1 MADTETKNLSAQ
13 INAFA
18 TRVGT
23 EVKAVKGRVTTAEG
37 KISTLETTVA
47 GIQTTIESK
56 SEINDEV
63 VATTSTYSSSKIASE
78 ITAAK
83 QAVKNDLLDGAGAA
97 YDTLKELGAL
107 IDTNKNA
114 IDALEAVAANHV
126 VFDKA
131 QELTDEQKAFARGNI
146 GAASAAEVTT
156 LSGKVT
162 ANETALAGKASQADL
177 DTANGKITAN
187 EAAIALK
194 ASQADLTAL
203 EAKVGNVET
212 DFVATFEAALA

>member
-1 MADTETKNLSAQ
+1 MAETETKTLSAQ

-23 EVKAVKGRVTTAEG
+23 EVKAVKNRVTTAEG
-37 KISTLETTVA
+37 KISSLETAV
-47 GIQTTIESK
+47 GNITTEIESK
-56 SEINDEV
+56 SEINDAA
-63 VATTSTYSSSKIASE
+63 VATNSTYSSSKIVSE

-83 QAVKNDLLDGAGAA
+83 QSVKDDLLDGAGAA

-107 IDTNKNA
+107 IDTNRDA
-114 IDALEAVAANHV
+114 IDALEAVAAGHV

-131 QELTDEQKAFARGNI
+131 QSLTDPQKAQARANI

-162 ANETALAGKASQADL
+162 VNEQAIALKASQADL
-177 DTANGKITAN
+177 DTANGKISTN
-187 EAAIALK
+187 EQAIAQK
-194 ASQADLTAL
+194 ASKTELSAL
-203 EAKVGNVET
+203 EAKIGDTNT
-212 DFVATFEAALA
+212 DFVATFEAALV

>member
-107 IDTNKNA
+107 IDTNKSA

>member
-1 MADTETKNLSAQ
+1 MAETETKTLSAQ

-23 EVKAVKGRVTTAEG
+23 EVKAVKSRVTTAEG
-37 KISTLETTVA
+37 KISTLETTV
-47 GIQTTIESK
+47 GNIQTSIESK
-56 SEINDEV
+56 SEINDAA
-63 VATTSTYSSSKIASE
+63 VATNSTYSSSKIVSE

-107 IDTNKNA
+107 IDTNRDA
-114 IDALEAVAANHV
+114 IDALETVAAGHV

-131 QELTDEQKAFARGNI
+131 QSLTDPQKAQARTNI

-162 ANETALAGKASQADL
+162 ANENALAGKASKADL
-177 DTANGKITAN
+177 DTANGKIAAN

-194 ASQADLTAL
+194 ASQADLAAL
-203 EAKVGNVET
+203 EAKVGDTNT
-212 DFVATFEAALA
+212 NFVATFEAALV